1 MLFVERSQD
10 AFARSVKEALTKEIL
25 SCMASNSSLPRVIT
39 TEKCYI
45 IAFVQVVDPNPIA
58 RKLPVNHLVS
68 LLSSQYVPFVVLTSL
83 SLYAATTL
91 S

>member
-1 MLFVERSQD
+1 
-10 AFARSVKEALTKEIL
+10 
-25 SCMASNSSLPRVIT
+25 MASNSSLHIPSL
-39 TEKCYI
+39 TEKYNI
-45 IAFVQVVDPNPIA
+45 IAFVQAVDSNPNVKN
-58 RKLPVNHLVS
+58 RPVNHLVS